1 MNNLWAFTPEL
12 WSARVQKWL
21 KNSLVWAAIART
33 EERATLTYWDRVHRP
48 YTSDI
53 YVTDYVKWTNIVP
66 QDVTWT
72 DEYLDVDQA
81 KIVPFYMDRIDEIQN
96 KYNVAD
102 EFARK
107 SAYQLKDEIDKH
119 ILREVS
125 NASLWNS
132 SAITLNPW
140 AAWNII
146 STFSDAK
153 AELSYNWVEE
163 DMWIFT
169 ILDPISISKIEQ
181 QFTVTWFSTVDRIV
195 NNWYWAY
202 WYKWN
207 FLWIEAYMSQNV
219 PHSVSLWM
227 ATNPTANDTVV
238 INWVT
243 FTFKA
248 VPSVAW
254 EVDIAW
260 TAAWTVANLVA
271 AINWTWTPSAT
282 TYIELDA
289 ADRIA
294 LKNKRVV
301 ATDDTTAIWLISA
314 WRMVLS
320 ETLNADWDVFWTQT
334 KTCFIGQYW
343 CVDLVLQ
350 KDVSSEL
357 VRDPYK
363 LWHNMYT
370 WALYWTKMFK
380 EWRDRVYKLLLT
392 A

>member
-1 MNNLWAFTPEL
+1 
-12 WSARVQKWL
+12 
-21 KNSLVWAAIART
+21 
-33 EERATLTYWDRVHRP
+33 
-48 YTSDI
+48 
-53 YVTDYVKWTNIVP
+53 
-66 QDVTWT
+66 
-72 DEYLDVDQA
+72 
-81 KIVPFYMDRIDEIQN
+81 
-96 KYNVAD
+96 
-102 EFARK
+102 
-107 SAYQLKDEIDKH
+107 
-119 ILREVS
+119 
-125 NASLWNS
+125 
-132 SAITLNPW
+132 
-140 AAWNII
+140 
-146 STFSDAK
+146 
-153 AELSYNWVEE
+153 
-163 DMWIFT
+163 MWIFT